1 MFIAHLRNKYPVPLL
16 DETKGF
22 KSRGKKKKLEI
33 LINHYNLWFV
43 LLLEGVQL

>member
-1 MFIAHLRNKYPVPLL
+1 MFIKHLRKKYPIPLL

-22 KSRGKKKKLEI
+22 KSQGKKKKLEI

-43 LLLEGVQL
+43 LFEGVQL